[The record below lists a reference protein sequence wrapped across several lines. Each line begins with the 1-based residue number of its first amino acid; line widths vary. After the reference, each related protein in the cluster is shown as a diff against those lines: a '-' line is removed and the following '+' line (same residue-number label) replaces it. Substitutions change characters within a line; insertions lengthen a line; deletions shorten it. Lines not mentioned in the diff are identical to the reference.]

1 MKRPARRTRTRAFV
15 ATAAASAALLA
26 ASACGAGG
34 GGSGGD
40 SSVVVGFQKGALGSY
55 IVSIANAE
63 GYYKDLG
70 LTVNIV
76 NGNSTSA
83 GIAALKGGSYQF
95 YEGGPESLIANQTS
109 HANLKMICGTS
120 NSSGFNIIA
129 TKKFKSLAALKGQN
143 FAVSSTSSISTVAA
157 QSAFVAN
164 GLGQKDI
171 TSVVVGSTSSRYA
184 AMKTGKVQATTLS
197 EPLIS
202 QARKD
207 GFNVLG
213 YTDKDLGAPQ
223 MVTGTIFADNS
234 WLTGHK
240 ATAVKLLQGTERA
253 VKDLYDPSK
262 RDKLA
267 QIISSGL
274 GVDLDQA
281 KTALKETY
289 TPAYEKLNQPK
300 DCHVNM
306 AALLNSAK
314 ALQATGALPKG
325 GQPLQ
330 KLVDSSVDGSYA
342 KQAFQKLG

>member
-1 MKRPARRTRTRAFV
+1 M
-15 ATAAASAALLA
+15 AAVSAALLA
-26 ASACGAGG
+26 ASACGAAG

-40 SSVVVGFQKGALGSY
+40 TTVVVGYQKGALGSY
-55 IVSIANAE
+55 VISIANAL

-70 LTVNIV
+70 LTVNLV

-109 HANLKMICGTS
+109 HANLKILCGTS
-120 NSSGFNIIA
+120 NSSGFNVIS
-129 TKKFKSLAALKGQN
+129 TKKFKTLASLKGQN

-164 GLGQKDI
+164 GLSQKDI

-213 YTDKDLGAPQ
+213 YTDVDLGAPQ
-223 MVTGTIFADNS
+223 MVTGTIFADAG
-234 WLTGHK
+234 WLKDHK
-240 ATAVKLLQGTERA
+240 ATTVKLLQGTERA

-262 RDKLA
+262 RD
-267 QIISSGL
+267 QIAKIVSSGL

-289 TPAYEKLNQPK
+289 TPEHEKKNQPK
-300 DCHVNM
+300 DCHVDM

-314 ALQATGALPKG
+314 ALQATGVLPKG

-330 KLVDSSVDGSYA
+330 KLVDSTVDGSYA
-342 KQAFQKLG
+342 KEAYQKLG